1 MTELLIITVLLLI
14 ACVLLM
20 RSFVNQKIKIEDLNQ
35 QLNLSD
41 QEYVE
46 LFNENVKMAD
56 ELCTFKVLERILN
69 LE

>member
-20 RSFVNQKIKIEDLNQ
+20 RSFVNQKIKIEDLNEK
-35 QLNLSD
+35 LNLSD
-41 QEYVE
+41 QEYID